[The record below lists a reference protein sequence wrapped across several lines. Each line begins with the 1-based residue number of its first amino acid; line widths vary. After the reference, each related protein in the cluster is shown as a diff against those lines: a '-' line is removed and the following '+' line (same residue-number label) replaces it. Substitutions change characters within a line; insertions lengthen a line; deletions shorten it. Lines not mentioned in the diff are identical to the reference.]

1 MKMTYTTNINLRKL
15 VDELKKKSAEEN
27 VKIWKRI
34 ATDLERPTRIRRL
47 VNISKLNRFT
57 KKDDVIVVPG
67 KVLGSGDIDHSVTVA
82 AFTFSEQA
90 KEKINKMGK
99 AISLAE
105 LLKKNP
111 KGKNVKIMG

>member
-1 MKMTYTTNINLRKL
+1 MTYTTNINLRKL